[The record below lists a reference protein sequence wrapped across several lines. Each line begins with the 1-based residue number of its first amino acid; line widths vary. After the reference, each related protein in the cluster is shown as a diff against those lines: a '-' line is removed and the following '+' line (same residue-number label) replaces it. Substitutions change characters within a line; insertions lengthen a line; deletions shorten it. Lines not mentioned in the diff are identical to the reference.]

1 MKVADVMARHVEF
14 IDGDANV
21 QSAAVMMGE
30 LDLGALPVGSP
41 ESIEGIVTD
50 RDLIYRVVAEG
61 LSNIRTRVREVM
73 STTIFSCHEN
83 DPIETAMDVM
93 GAHNVRRLPVLDA
106 DGRVVGWITLAD
118 ISRRLLLDS
127 GKIRAGLE
135 ELSAAPS

>member
-135 ELSAAPS
+135 ELSAATS

>member
-1 MKVADVMARHVEF
+1 MKVADAMARHVEF

-30 LDLGALPVGSP
+30 LDVGALPVGSP